1 MGSSAHTMPAE
12 PCGSALFN
20 GLGVEFFFFLLAA
33 APPNDIR
40 SEQENRGFLCQCCQ
54 FLRFLAVFFHT
65 IFFCGDLAV
74 LIVKC

>member
-1 MGSSAHTMPAE
+1 MPAE

-40 SEQENRGFLCQCCQ
+40 SEQENRVFLCQCCQ
-54 FLRFLAVFFHT
+54 FLRFLAVFFPYH
-65 IFFCGDLAV
+65 IFLRESVGFIL
-74 LIVKC
+74 KC